1 MEQPP
6 DQPESKTDY
15 FFFEILNIKL
25 ALDFN
30 TTLRGWVLEDEW
42 PNFLPFL

>member
-1 MEQPP
+1 MEQTP

-15 FFFEILNIKL
+15 FFFEISNIKL

-30 TTLRGWVLEDEW
+30 TTLRDWVLEDEW
-42 PNFLPFL
+42 PHFLSFL